1 MKILTSPP
9 EQPHFSAR
17 PDLTVIS
24 LVGDEVRDF
33 LNDILTAQIK
43 TLTQDIARPA
53 CLLTPQGR
61 ILFDMMVMISQ
72 QTVYLVTQAEQAGPL
87 TKRLMMYRLRR
98 KIDIQQPTEMK
109 VGHLWGNG
117 QAILPVPE
125 DCISGTDE
133 RHADLGRMVL
143 FKNSDDLPAQ
153 DKADDWQAMRIS
165 LGIPEGTDDLTP
177 NRALLLEAGLH
188 LLGAVDFDKG
198 CYVGQEVTART
209 HYRGLVKRRL
219 LPVTSSAPLSTGQAI
234 RRGEVSVGQAGS
246 GARLSDG
253 QSITLASLRLDA
265 VQAALAGEA
274 DLITEDGQPLSLHI
288 PDWMHPLPGFDETE
302 QDS

>member
-1 MKILTSPP
+1 MKMSISPP

-24 LVGDEVRDF
+24 LAGDEVRDF
-33 LNDILTAQIK
+33 LNDIVTAQIK
-43 TLTQDIARPA
+43 TLNQDTARPA

-87 TKRLMMYRLRR
+87 AKRLMMYRLRR
-98 KIDIQQPTEMK
+98 KIDISQPADLQ

-117 QAILPVPE
+117 QASSSVPE
-125 DCISGTDE
+125 DCIAGTDE
-133 RHADLGRMVL
+133 RHADLGRLIL
-143 FKNSDDLPAQ
+143 FAGPDGLPAHVE
-153 DKADDWQAMRIS
+153 ASDWQAMRIS

-219 LPVTSSAPLSTGQAI
+219 LPVLSSAPLSPGQAI
-234 RRGEVSVGQAGS
+234 HRGEVAIGQTGSTANLTDGRSVS
-246 GARLSDG
+246 
-253 QSITLASLRLDA
+253 LASLRLDA
-265 VQAALAGEA
+265 VKAALAGEA
-274 DLITEDGQPLSLHI
+274 DLTAENGQPLSVHL
-288 PDWMHPLPGFDETE
+288 PAWMPPLPGFDDTE